1 MKKILAILMLAA
13 ILLSIAPL
21 SLADENTN
29 YWLTDEKKTI
39 KIFLAND
46 YQTDFNESNLMY
58 QKLEELTNVHVE
70 WTIVSKSDLATRKS
84 LMWAS
89 GDLPDVIFDVSND
102 EVLTY
107 SALGALLPFDEYKE
121 YMPNFYA
128 AMNDGRNDGIEK
140 MLTLEDG
147 HIYALPAIG
156 LAYYTTGSPLFI
168 NATWLKKL
176 GLEMPTTVEELEKVL
191 IAFRDGDPNGN
202 GVQDEIPMTFESF
215 DLNIQPPNRM
225 VYAWF
230 GVMPELWIRD
240 GVVNYGPYMN
250 DYKTMVKYFSKLY
263 AQGLIDKEIFTQ
275 NAVTYT
281 AKGSMSPSVYGV
293 FSAWR
298 KGTCLGDQNYDEY
311 EILPVQYCADT
322 ALSGAARTHMGE
334 GREWSFNRAVV
345 ASTTENPE
353 LVCRWLDIFYDTY
366 WGSQVADGYIG
377 THLYETESGQFAEVP
392 ADQIPEQYAS
402 RGEWKYYTM
411 ANIGPYYKAEEH
423 CKDLATNAQWAVE
436 MNSQSEA
443 YADQYINEV
452 MMPSY
457 QLPEEHDRLASYE
470 TDIKSYVNEMF
481 ALWVT
486 GEQDVEADW
495 DNYIAE
501 LEKLGVKEY
510 IATYQAYYD
519 RVMK

>member
-1 MKKILAILMLAA
+1 MKRILAILLLAA
-13 ILLSIAPL
+13 MLLSVAPL

-39 KIFLAND
+39 EIFVSHD

-58 QKLEELTNVHVE
+58 QKLEELTNVHVD

-89 GDLPDVIFDVSND
+89 GDLPDVIYGVSND

-107 SALGALLPFDEYKE
+107 SALGALLPVDEYKE

-140 MLTLEDG
+140 MLTLDDG

-156 LAYYTTGSPLFI
+156 LAYYTTGAGVFI
-168 NATWLKKL
+168 NQKWLDNL
-176 GLEMPTTVEELEKVL
+176 NLEMPTTVEELEKVL
-191 IAFRDGDPNGN
+191 IAFRDGDPNSN
-202 GVQDEIPMTFESF
+202 GIQDEIPMTFDWNNQS
-215 DLNIQPPNRM
+215 RASM

-230 GVMPELWIRD
+230 GVMPELWIRE
-240 GVVNYGPYMN
+240 GVVKYGPGME
-250 DYKTMVKYFSKLY
+250 DYKTMVKYFANLY

-275 NAVTYT
+275 NGSTYT
-281 AKGSMSPSVYGV
+281 AKGSINPSVYGV
-293 FSAWR
+293 LTGWR
-298 KGTCLGDQNYDEY
+298 KGLYLGDHNYDDY
-311 EILPVQYCADT
+311 VTMPVQISSET
-322 ALSGAARTHMGE
+322 ELSGAARTHMGE
-334 GREWSFNRAVV
+334 GREWTFNRAVV
-345 ASTTENPE
+345 TSTCEEPE
-353 LVCRWLDIFYDTY
+353 LVCKWLDIFYDTY
-366 WGSQVADGYIG
+366 WGSQIADGYIG
-377 THLYETESGQFAEVP
+377 THIYETEDGQFAEVP

-402 RGEWKYYTM
+402 RDEWKYYTM
-411 ANIGPYYKAEEH
+411 ANLGPYYKAEEH
-423 CKDLATNAQWAVE
+423 CKNLATGAKWAVE
-436 MNSQSEA
+436 MNGQSEV
-443 YADQYINEV
+443 YADSYINEV

-457 QLPEEHDRLASYE
+457 QLPEEYDLIASYE
-470 TDIKSYVNEMF
+470 TDIKSYAKEMF

-495 DNYIAE
+495 TNYLAE
-501 LEKLGVKEY
+501 LDKLGVDEY
-510 IATYQAYYD
+510 IAAYQAYYD